1 MKYTEIKKLH
11 EKLNEMGIEHEFN
24 QRLDGYQI
32 ILRKTNSRISI
43 IEHCVSYGSTRNLVE
58 AWDFA
63 SEPEGYLNCNEAIDY
78 LACRGFLAKDM
89 LRSMYGVEYDIS
101 QVELDIRNKYKFK
114 ENWFGETYPREIKKI
129 MKMMYWSNDSNTY
142 WDLVNLAEGVFE
154 ELAKHKIEREGK

>member
-1 MKYTEIKKLH
+1 MNYTEIKKLH
-11 EKLNEMGIEHEFN
+11 EKLNEMGVEHEFR

-32 ILRKTNSRISI
+32 IVRKTNSRVSI
-43 IEHCVSYGSTRNLVE
+43 IENCCSYGGTENLLE
-58 AWDFA
+58 ALDYA
-63 SEPEGYLNCNEAIDY
+63 SGPEGHLTCDEAIDY

-89 LRSMYGVEYDIS
+89 LRSMYGVEHDIS

-142 WDLVNLAEGVFE
+142 WDLVDLAEGVFD
-154 ELAKHKIEREGK
+154 ELAKHKIEREDK